1 MGLDSRGSPDHPM
14 PRSYSG
20 HFRIACIALAGLAL
34 LLFLLS
40 LLLRGSPDEDVQAF
54 AHGCRAVLPW
64 VAGLAL
70 ISGLLAYALRPG
82 EDVASP
88 TGEPTEF
95 SPDVTE
101 FGRTTVIAPDPQDAA
116 DR

>member
-1 MGLDSRGSPDHPM
+1 M

-20 HFRIACIALAGLAL
+20 HFRIACFALAGLAL

-40 LLLRGSPDEDVQAF
+40 LSLRDSPDAGVQAF
-54 AHGCRAVLPW
+54 AQGCRALLPW
-64 VAGLAL
+64 VVGLAL
-70 ISGLLAYALRPG
+70 ISALLAYALRPG
-82 EDVASP
+82 EDVAPP

-101 FGRTTVIAPDPQDAA
+101 FGRTTVIAPDTQDAA